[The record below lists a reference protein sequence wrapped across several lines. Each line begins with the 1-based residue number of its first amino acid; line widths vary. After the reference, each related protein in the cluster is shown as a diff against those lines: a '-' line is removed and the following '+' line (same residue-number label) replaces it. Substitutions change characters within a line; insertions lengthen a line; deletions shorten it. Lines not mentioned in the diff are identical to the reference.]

1 MASQKHSRSPS
12 VASERSLSSLSDA
25 VIKAGCK
32 AKQKAI
38 KTVKSFTALLKK
50 PRTTRVVIVSDSE
63 CKFLLL
69 MRWQIFCHVLADP
82 EPTGD
87 GASMMNVDGVSSRAL
102 SVKDR
107 DMPISV
113 SSDDEDTEDKIIK
126 EAEDKI
132 S

>member
-1 MASQKHSRSPS
+1 MASQKHSRSLS

-25 VIKAGCK
+25 VIKVGRK

-38 KTVKSFTALLKK
+38 KTIKSFMALLKK
-50 PRTTRVVIVSDSE
+50 PHTTRVVIVSSE
-63 CKFLLL
+63 CKFSLLIQ
-69 MRWQIFCHVLADP
+69 WQIFYCVLADP

-87 GASMMNVDGVSSRAL
+87 GASMMNVDGVLSRAS
-102 SVKDR
+102 SVRDR
-107 DMPISV
+107 DMPISI
-113 SSDDEDTEDKIIK
+113 SSDEEDTEDKIIK